1 MIELLKLLAVL
12 VFIVLLI
19 NKTKLHLGVVLL
31 LAAVATGL
39 LFHFSAPAEFFGAV
53 LGALTDFKD
62 ITLVILI
69 ALVVVLSVAM
79 EASDYFGRMI
89 KGVAAVLPSRRL
101 RMSVLPAS
109 IGLLPMPGGAI
120 FSAPL
125 IAKASEGLPLN
136 ADQKGAINF
145 WFRHVWEFCWPLYMG
160 VIVFG
165 KELSKLDLTLRDVL
179 PLQAILTPTMIIGGM
194 LFFFPRKLGAK
205 KPEHHP
211 GSFVKKILAAFEPLM
226 PVMIVVVCYIGVG
239 KFLPV
244 VLDAF
249 GCNFFHSYKDPAQIA
264 DRLAFIFGLL
274 ASIAYVVLF
283 AGRKRRAVIK
293 HVLRSPKT
301 PSMAFMGLGI
311 VVFGAV
317 VGTHSVTDGVVEY
330 FQGIGSLLPVMI
342 LLPFILGLVTGITV
356 GYVTIAFPIIIALLA
371 GGDPL
376 TTKQM
381 LPYLILA
388 FASGFM
394 GVMLSP
400 AHLCLLVSR
409 DYFKAN
415 LFRMYR
421 YLVKPVLFTFGVA
434 MGLFFLLR
442 WLL

>member
-12 VFIVLLI
+12 AFIVLLI

-31 LAAVATGL
+31 LAAAATGL
-39 LFHFSAPAEFFGAV
+39 IFQIAPAEFFDAV

-62 ITLVILI
+62 IMLVVLI

-79 EASDYFGRMI
+79 EADGYFGRMI
-89 KGVAAVLPSRRL
+89 KGVSAVLPSRRL

-125 IAKASEGLPLN
+125 IARASEGLPLS

-165 KELSKLDLTLRDVL
+165 KELSKIDLTLRDVL
-179 PLQAILTPTMIIGGM
+179 PLQAILTPTMVVAGM
-194 LFFFPRKLGAK
+194 LFLFPRSLGAK
-205 KPEHHP
+205 KPEHHA
-211 GSFVKKILAAFEPLM
+211 GSGVKKILAALEPLM
-226 PVMIVVVCYIGVG
+226 PVAIVVACYIGVSN
-239 KFLPV
+239 FLPSA
-244 VLDAF
+244 LDAL
-249 GCNFFHSYKDPAQIA
+249 GCNFLKSYKDPAQIA
-264 DRLAFIFGLL
+264 DRIAFITGLL
-274 ASIAYVVLF
+274 ASIAYVILVS
-283 AGRKRRAVIK
+283 GRNRRSVVRNIF
-293 HVLRSPKT
+293 RSPRT
-301 PSMAFMGLGI
+301 PSMAFMGVGI

-317 VGTHSVTDGVVEY
+317 IGSQSVTTGMVE
-330 FQGIGSLLPVMI
+330 FFRESGLLLPVMV
-342 LLPFILGLVTGITV
+342 LLPFIMGLVTGITV
-356 GYVTIAFPIIIALLA
+356 GYVMIAFPIIIGLVSAV
-371 GGDPL
+371 GGTP
-376 TTKQM
+376 TQM

-388 FASGFM
+388 FTSGFM

-421 YLVKPVLFTFGVA
+421 YLIRPVLFTFGA
-434 MGLFFLLR
+434 ALGLFFLLR